1 MAFSSTLKEASLGHR
16 RMKYGTFTGTGVAT
30 GDIDTGLNSIECV
43 QTTVNSGV
51 GVSAVSVSGGTV
63 TLSFTTGDTGYWLA
77 IGE

>member
-1 MAFSSTLKEASLGHR
+1 MAFSSTIQDASLGHR

-30 GDIDTGLNSIECV
+30 GDITTGLNSVENV
-43 QTTVNSGV
+43 QVSVVSGV